1 MESYL
6 SQLSE
11 KEKVAMEIAKRI
23 LGSSF
28 DLSLSIGYLN
38 YLKNIQMKNCG
49 LIHGELNQQC
59 FLDHL
64 LHRAI

>member
-11 KEKVAMEIAKRI
+11 KERVAMEIAKRM

-28 DLSLSIGYLN
+28 DLSISIGYIA
-38 YLKNIQMKNCG
+38 YKKNAK
-49 LIHGELNQQC
+49 
-59 FLDHL
+59 
-64 LHRAI
+64 